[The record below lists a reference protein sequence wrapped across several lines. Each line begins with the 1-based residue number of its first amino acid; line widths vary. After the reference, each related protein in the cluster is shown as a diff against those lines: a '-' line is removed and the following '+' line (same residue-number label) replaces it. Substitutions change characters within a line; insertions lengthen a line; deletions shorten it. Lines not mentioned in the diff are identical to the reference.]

1 MNMEIYDLAVLGGG
15 PAGYKGAEMA
25 ARGGL
30 KTVLFERQALGGT
43 CLNVGCIPTKALLNS
58 AKIVAAARDGERLG
72 VHAPGISLDHAAAM
86 AHKARTVKALVGGV
100 EMKMKKAGVAV
111 VPAAVQIKGRNTD
124 GFTLSA
130 GGQEYAAKRLLIC
143 TGSVPVLPPIPGLKE
158 SLDSGFAVTSTEM
171 LDLLQIPTKLVV
183 IGGGVIGLEMGS
195 YFREAG
201 ADVEIVE
208 MLPSVGGPIDEKLSA
223 LLKKELEK
231 SGIQFSLS
239 CKVTRLEPGRVVF
252 EKDGKEESAG
262 ADKVLV
268 SIGRKPFTEG
278 LGLETIGV
286 ALERGAVVTDEKGR
300 TSVGGVFAAGDVNGR
315 SMLAHT
321 AYREAELCVNTMLG
335 REDRMNYDTIPS
347 VIYTHPEVAGVGL
360 TVEEAKKR
368 GLDVEACELPMRY
381 SGRYLAEN
389 PTGNDICIFVIEKST
404 RRVLGVHL
412 CGNYASEII
421 YGAAV
426 MIERGMRAQDVRKV
440 VFPHPTVSEILRES
454 AFEI

>member
-1 MNMEIYDLAVLGGG
+1 
-15 PAGYKGAEMA
+15 
-25 ARGGL
+25 
-30 KTVLFERQALGGT
+30 
-43 CLNVGCIPTKALLNS
+43 
-58 AKIVAAARDGERLG
+58 
-72 VHAPGISLDHAAAM
+72 
-86 AHKARTVKALVGGV
+86 
-100 EMKMKKAGVAV
+100 
-111 VPAAVQIKGRNTD
+111 
-124 GFTLSA
+124 
-130 GGQEYAAKRLLIC
+130 
-143 TGSVPVLPPIPGLKE
+143 VPVLPPIPGLKE